1 MIKQCLTAAILAA
14 ALCACG
20 SNEKTATPPDVTAA
34 ATVIS
39 SATLADIDSYVQA
52 QMSKQRIPGLTVL
65 VASNGTPILQKGYGL
80 ANIELNQAATPD
92 TIYHIGSVTKQF
104 AAAGIMLLVQDG
116 KLSLDQ
122 HIAQLFPTA
131 PASWKDVTVR
141 QLLQHTAGFPRDYQ
155 MALAPLYDPQH
166 HYTLDELIGLMG
178 TIPLVTPPGA
188 AHSYSNMG
196 YFLVGMVIEKVSG
209 QSYFD
214 FLQRRIFTPLGMHTA
229 ALVTAPS
236 TPGTEASGYLWD
248 NGWQPENTLYP
259 GDDDA
264 AGGLRMSAPDLAK
277 WDAALYGERILTRQS
292 RDTMWAPA
300 VLNDGSTVQYGMG
313 WVPDAINGHPYVW
326 HNGQVQG
333 FHTQFER
340 HYREGLTVIVFSNH
354 GDALPERISAG
365 IVARI
370 NPALAW
376 QIVPDP
382 QPQVGALA
390 RSLVDDVLA
399 NTFHPERYTAAEAA
413 RLADGAFDAYA
424 RLAPRFGALEQFGLV
439 DSTTNDGVTTYRY
452 LIKSHDDSALLLL
465 QLDAAGKA
473 SAMYFN

>member
-1 MIKQCLTAAILAA
+1 MIKQCLTAAILAT

-20 SNEKTATPPDVTAA
+20 SNEKSTPPTDVTAA
-34 ATVIS
+34 TTVIS

-52 QMSKQRIPGLTVL
+52 QMATQRIPGLTLL

-80 ANIELNQAATPD
+80 ANIELKQAATSD

-131 PASWKDVTVR
+131 PPGWKDITVR

-155 MALAPLYDPQH
+155 DALASQYDPQH
-166 HYTLDELIGLMG
+166 HYTLDELISLMG
-178 TIPLVTPPGA
+178 TIPLVTAPGA
-188 AHSYSNMG
+188 AHSYSNLG

-209 QSYFD
+209 QPYFD
-214 FLQRRIFTPLGMHTA
+214 FLQRRIFTPLGMSTA
-229 ALVTAPS
+229 ALVTAPPA
-236 TPGTEASGYLWD
+236 PGTEASGYIWD
-248 NGWQPENTLYP
+248 NGWQPENALFP

-277 WDAALYGERILTRQS
+277 WDAALYGERILTSQS
-292 RDTMWAPA
+292 RAAMWAPA
-300 VLNDGSTVQYGMG
+300 VLNDGSSAQYGMG

-326 HNGQVQG
+326 HNGHVQG

-340 HYREGLTVIVFSNH
+340 HYREGLTVIVFSNQ

-365 IVARI
+365 VVARI
-370 NPALAW
+370 NPVLAW
-376 QIVPDP
+376 QIRPDP

-390 RSLVDDVLA
+390 RSLVNDVLA

-413 RLADGAFDAYA
+413 RLAGGAFDAYA
-424 RLAPRFGALEQFGLV
+424 SVAASFGPLEQFGLV
-439 DSTTNDGVTTYRY
+439 DSRTDNGVTTYRY
-452 LIKSHDDSALLLL
+452 LLKSHDDSALLLL
-465 QLDAAGKA
+465 QLDAAGKV